1 MARLTGELDDGRVVF
16 GTNPAAAETKARDPV
31 CGMLVNL
38 SAACSALHDGHTYF
52 FCSPECREKF
62 VTDPVQYLRQG

>member
-52 FCSPECREKF
+52 FCSTGCREKF
-62 VTDPVQYLRQG
+62 LADPVQYLRQG

>member
-1 MARLTGELDDGRVVF
+1 MARLTELDDGRVVF

-38 SAACSALHDGHTYF
+38 SASCSALHDGHTYF
-52 FCSPECREKF
+52 FCSIECREKF
-62 VTDPVQYLRQG
+62 ETDPGQYLRQG